1 MSLDRSGSVAAAV
14 GSIGATDLFV
24 FRRITADRFVH
35 VGGLGRGEG
44 WAGNIDLILAAEDLA
59 REAMTTAVPVF
70 ARGAEPVHVFGPYYQ
85 REAVFVP
92 LAPDAIVVFGAAE
105 SGALAR
111 DGAAIAAAA
120 EAAAAAIE
128 HVST

>member
-1 MSLDRSGSVAAAV
+1 MRPAARADTWTVDAATDLTLPGNSAVSAAA

-59 REAMTTAVPVF
+59 REAMTTGVPVF
-70 ARGAEPVHVFGPYYQ
+70 ARAAEPVHVFGPYYQ

-92 LAPDAIVVFGAAE
+92 LLP
-105 SGALAR
+105 
-111 DGAAIAAAA
+111 
-120 EAAAAAIE
+120 
-128 HVST
+128 T